1 MPLLSN
7 KKLKLT
13 SDPNEAKADFLDRCS
28 DEADDRAEDEID
40 KIQTRFDKQLDR
52 LNTKL
57 RREERELDEDQD
69 TLQALKLETM
79 VSYSKTIANIAG
91 GIFGGRRRRSSL
103 SSSLTKRRQKQN
115 AEADVRESLEEI
127 DELRSDL
134 DELTENHKQEML
146 EVAAKWQE
154 IAAEIE
160 VINVSPLKKNIEL
173 EVLAVA
179 WQPHWVAKVKG
190 KATVIPAG

>member
-1 MPLLSN
+1 MH
-7 KKLKLT
+7 
-13 SDPNEAKADFLDRCS
+13 
-28 DEADDRAEDEID
+28 
-40 KIQTRFDKQLDR
+40 
-52 LNTKL
+52 
-57 RREERELDEDQD
+57 DQS
-69 TLQALKLETM
+69 TH
-79 VSYSKTIANIAG
+79 INIFAHRPRIG
-91 GIFGGRRRRSSL
+91 NYF
-103 SSSLTKRRQKQN
+103 RQQ
-115 AEADVRESLEEI
+115 D
-127 DELRSDL
+127 
-134 DELTENHKQEML
+134 ML